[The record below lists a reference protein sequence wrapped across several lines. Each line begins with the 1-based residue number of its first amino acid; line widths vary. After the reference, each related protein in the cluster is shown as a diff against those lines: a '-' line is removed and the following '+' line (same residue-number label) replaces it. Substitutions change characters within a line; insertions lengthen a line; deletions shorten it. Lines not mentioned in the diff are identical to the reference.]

1 MASPGQRRGSCG
13 HVMAGFDLHKK
24 CARCRDKK
32 VGDDPCVKGQDC
44 ELCDALSDSQKGM
57 LATPQYQIRKDKKAG
72 ILISPSKVTVVGPV
86 EEQDEIEMSPD
97 AAHAQGRIVT
107 GAFPVSDQTSTGD
120 FVSRQDFE
128 LLNNQLEEKFARFE
142 ALLTRTN
149 IFSTP
154 KMPVSTSQA
163 PISDTPFINPS
174 PDPRA
179 TGPVRPPGQDVE
191 DSASSSVKKQKGKS
205 KHKKSIKPAA
215 AAGSAS
221 QIARDPIPPKT
232 VVPGPGLQVLGQP
245 EETVPAITS
254 VSSLGSASQPVI
266 TGPQYTSTSASFA
279 PDSFAQPDPALSDGE
294 PLPDRSDKESGE
306 EGELSDTE
314 VNEKNEEMIY
324 RETVRSVRSFLGWS
338 HIPDFEASASDTDN
352 RSDNPWKGKHPR
364 RSGKVSVELP
374 ADDWLCYKMEKL
386 NTRVA
391 EGYPS
396 SFSVW
401 LSLGSNPRVV
411 SILREGYQL
420 PFKERPPLARFPVI
434 VSGSSNPSRNK
445 NLSEAL
451 HSLGQKQTIE
461 KVSVQSSLGFYNWLF
476 LVPKP
481 NGKWRPILDL
491 SQLNLYLA
499 PATFKMET
507 PETIRLSLQQGEWV
521 TSLDFSDAYF
531 HIPINHRSRKYL
543 RFHLKG
549 QTFQFTALPFGLS
562 TAPLEFTKV
571 VKEVKLM
578 AQSRGIRIHQYLD
591 DWLLRAPC
599 REICL
604 RHTQTLLDLCRSLGW
619 VVNMDNSEL
628 VPQQTFDFV
637 GYHFDL
643 SQGLVRP
650 TQDRWRS
657 LSQKLNLLLGLE
669 CCSVRQFMSLIGLL
683 TATEKQVVS
692 GRLHMRPIQWHLKKH
707 WHTPESL
714 EKVIPIPSSL
724 HVHLRWWLDPAKVLS
739 GQPLHPLQHALQLFT
754 DASNEGW
761 GAHLGNYMAK
771 VVWLKSESALHIN
784 LLELKAVLLALKRFE
799 RLCCNQ
805 IVLVCTDNTTV
816 VSYINKEGGM
826 KSGSL
831 CALLWRL
838 MLWCNQRQIV
848 LRARHI
854 PGHLNIIADKLS
866 RLNQV
871 IQTEWSLLP
880 EVFAQICRRWHRPSV
895 DLFATRFNHKLPR
908 FVSPVPDRS
917 AWEVDALSLPWEDLD
932 AFPPTALLH
941 QVVTK
946 LLDHGFCRLIR
957 IAPGWPNMPWFWDLV
972 NMSAQIPLLLP
983 QVSNLI
989 TQPFN
994 QCPHRD
1000 LPNLNLHA
1008 WLLEPLPSSKP
1019 GSRQK
1024 WQQESRLLKDALPEP
1039 FMNQS
1044 GPFLSDGVKRIR
1056 WTSELPL

>member
-1 MASPGQRRGSCG
+1 MVVSHINDNQFFNRVSATNKVTFQKTVNLPVVLPAVSVTGPLQ
-13 HVMAGFDLHKK
+13 KK
-24 CARCRDKK
+24 NVRPSHAKIEIKSVNSALSVNQCLFAPN
-32 VGDDPCVKGQDC
+32 VINVPCVV
-44 ELCDALSDSQKGM
+44 
-57 LATPQYQIRKDKKAG
+57 KD
-72 ILISPSKVTVVGPV
+72 PPVG
-86 EEQDEIEMSPD
+86 
-97 AAHAQGRIVT
+97 GR
-107 GAFPVSDQTSTGD
+107 
-120 FVSRQDFE
+120 
-128 LLNNQLEEKFARFE
+128 LQLFW
-142 ALLTRTN
+142 
-149 IFSTP
+149 
-154 KMPVSTSQA
+154 Q
-163 PISDTPFINPS
+163 
-174 PDPRA
+174 
-179 TGPVRPPGQDVE
+179 
-191 DSASSSVKKQKGKS
+191 
-205 KHKKSIKPAA
+205 
-215 AAGSAS
+215 
-221 QIARDPIPPKT
+221 
-232 VVPGPGLQVLGQP
+232 
-245 EETVPAITS
+245 
-254 VSSLGSASQPVI
+254 
-266 TGPQYTSTSASFA
+266 
-279 PDSFAQPDPALSDGE
+279 
-294 PLPDRSDKESGE
+294 
-306 EGELSDTE
+306 
-314 VNEKNEEMIY
+314 
-324 RETVRSVRSFLGWS
+324 
-338 HIPDFEASASDTDN
+338 
-352 RSDNPWKGKHPR
+352 
-364 RSGKVSVELP
+364 
-374 ADDWLCYKMEKL
+374 
-386 NTRVA
+386 
-391 EGYPS
+391 
-396 SFSVW
+396 VW

-434 VSGSSNPSRNK
+434 VSGSSAPLRNK
-445 NLSEAL
+445 KLNQAL
-451 HSLGQKQTIE
+451 QSLGQKQAIE
-461 KVSVQSSLGFYNWLF
+461 KVLVQSSLGFYNRLF

-481 NGKWRPILDL
+481 NKKWRPILDL
-491 SQLNLYLA
+491 SQLNLFLA
-499 PATFKMET
+499 PTTFKMET

-604 RHTQTLLDLCRSLGW
+604 RHTQILLDLCRSLGW
-619 VVNMDNSEL
+619 VVNMDKSEL

-643 SQGLVRP
+643 SQGLVKP

-707 WHTPESL
+707 WHAPESL

-761 GAHLGNYMAK
+761 GAHLGDYMAK
-771 VVWLKSESALHIN
+771 GVWLESEGALHIN

-854 PGHLNIIADKLS
+854 PGHLNVIADKLS

-932 AFPPTALLH
+932 AYAFPPTALLH

-946 LLDHGFCRLIR
+946 LLDHGFRRLIL
-957 IAPGWPNMPWFWDLV
+957 IAPGWPNMPGQHVSSNSPPAPSGVEFDNSTVQSVSSPGPSQSEPSCLV
-972 NMSAQIPLLLP
+972 PRASAIQQAGFSAEVATRIEAP
-983 QVSNLI
+983 QRRSTRAIYESKWSVFVRWCEKNKVDFRTPSIEQEKHLQPSTIEGYRTAIADKVGNSRINISKDENL
-989 TQPFN
+989 
-994 QCPHRD
+994 
-1000 LPNLNLHA
+1000 
-1008 WLLEPLPSSKP
+1008 
-1019 GSRQK
+1019 
-1024 WQQESRLLKDALPEP
+1024 SRLLDSFHRDKPKGRRGVPTWNLSLVLHQLTQPPFEPLRKASLKYLTFKTVFLLALGSGKRRSEIHAWVHRNIRHQEDWSNVSLSPSPSFISKNHLAKEGPACVAPVIIPALAPSLDKSLKEDRSLCPVRALRYYLDKTKDLR
-1039 FMNQS
+1039 S
-1044 GPFLSDGVKRIR
+1044 GKELVFVSFRKSFQKDIVPATVSSWIKQAIVLCYQMSDQQAQQLHQVRAHDVRAFAASKAFQGGVPLDQILAACHWKSHNTFTQFYLKDLAWADSDVYHLGPVVAAQQIR
-1056 WTSELPL
+1056 D